1 MSEIKARDKMGPMD
15 DVVWVKKP
23 KRVVVE
29 GWDKLDPIESLR
41 FPSSSMSA
49 INLEPPNPED
59 IHPLFV

>member
-1 MSEIKARDKMGPMD
+1 MGPMD